1 MTFPTLPYE
10 VAEKGNTVFF
20 GRGSQ
25 LMLNSFG
32 CALHVL
38 VTGSMEKRIQRVMAD
53 YKMSKEVAE
62 KIIERSDQDK
72 GGFIRF
78 AYDQDWL
85 NAKLYDLVLNT
96 DKLSVESAVQV
107 VADSAR
113 SEEIKACGIDSV
125 KELGKLSLHRKVESA
140 LLEAGALSAGLF
152 VMVEDSDL
160 VRLYGA
166 ANSWEEK
173 GEAERI
179 VKNVSGVNRVLN
191 GVKVVRAMMTD

>member
-1 MTFPTLPYE
+1 MTFPTLPYK

-85 NAKLYDLVLNT
+85 NAYLYDLVLNT

-113 SEEIKACGIDSV
+113 SEEINACGIDSV

-191 GVKVVRAMMTD
+191 DVKVVRTMITD

>member
-1 MTFPTLPYE
+1 
-10 VAEKGNTVFF
+10 
-20 GRGSQ
+20 
-25 LMLNSFG
+25 
-32 CALHVL
+32 
-38 VTGSMEKRIQRVMAD
+38 MEKRIQRVMAD

-191 GVKVVRAMMTD
+191 DVKVVRTLMTD